1 MYLRVT
7 GSRYVL
13 LRRADDQLSIGA
25 ESPANAQ
32 ALAAALLAS
41 GDWLD
46 VVPGIDSVVVRF
58 DAGAMDATDAEQRVG
73 DVLAGGVPA
82 IQDSPQLVEIPV
94 IYGGEYG
101 PDLDDV
107 CMQLNLSADEFIA
120 RHTQRECRVEML
132 GFTPGFAFVG
142 GLDER
147 LHVARRPQPRQR
159 VAPGS
164 IGIADAFTGLYTLAS
179 PGGWTLVGRT
189 PARLF
194 KPQSTDPFVLKVGT
208 RLRFVAIEDA
218 GFDT

>member
-1 MYLRVT
+1 MYWKVT
-7 GSRYVL
+7 GWRYVL
-13 LRRADDQLSIGA
+13 LRCADDQLSIKAG
-25 ESPANAQ
+25 SPADAQ
-32 ALAAALLAS
+32 ALARALLAG

-58 DAGAMDATDAEQRVG
+58 DAGAMNATDAERRVS

-82 IQDSPQLVEIPV
+82 IQESSQLIEIPV
-94 IYGGEYG
+94 IYGGEFG

-107 CMQLNLSADEFIA
+107 CMQLNLTADEFIA
-120 RHTQRECRVEML
+120 LHTQRDCRVEML

-179 PGGWTLVGRT
+179 PGGWTIVGRT
-189 PARLF
+189 PAELF
-194 KPQSTDPFVLKVGT
+194 KPKSAEPFVLQVGT
-208 RLRFVAIEDA
+208 RVRFVSIEAA
-218 GFDT
+218 GFDA